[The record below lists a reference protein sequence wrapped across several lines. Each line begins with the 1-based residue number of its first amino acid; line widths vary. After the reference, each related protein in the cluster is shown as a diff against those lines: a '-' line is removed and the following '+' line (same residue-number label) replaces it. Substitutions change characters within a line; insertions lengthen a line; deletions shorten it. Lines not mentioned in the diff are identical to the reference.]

1 MAVKCHQTTF
11 LMKAFENQISFLT
24 PYPIPHLSSHLPRN
38 IIHKLHTN
46 RCFES
51 YCLCVDRIVQIDG
64 TTPNNAGTCSASWKG
79 YNPQDFE
86 DQVECT
92 CVALRRLGE
101 LCKRF

>member
-11 LMKAFENQISFLT
+11 LMEVSENQISFLT
-24 PYPIPHLSSHLPRN
+24 PYPIPHLNSHLPRN
-38 IIHKLHTN
+38 INHKLHAN

-51 YCLCVDRIVQIDG
+51 YCLCVDRIVQIGG

-92 CVALRRLGE
+92 CKALTMLEE
-101 LCKRF
+101 L